1 MPENI
6 PVGPTPTKATDPT
19 LGIASHIGAV
29 AAGVIAGWA
38 STYLDTT
45 LDASTQ
51 AEIAAGIATLVAT
64 AFHWVIAKINQVQK
78 S

>member
-6 PVGPTPTKATDPT
+6 PVGPPPTKDTDPT
-19 LGIASHIGAV
+19 LGIASHIGSV

-38 STYLDTT
+38 STYLSTT

-51 AEIAAGIATLVAT
+51 AEIATGVATLVAT
-64 AFHWVIAKINQVQK
+64 AFHWVVAKINQVKK